1 MEEMV
6 KALFFSEALKMWHFE
21 DIISKSGASR
31 ERVNHFL
38 KDLVKEKLVLRVK
51 QKGRMPYYI
60 ANRDNP
66 KFRIEKRLYGLE
78 ILQKT
83 GLFEH
88 LNSLE
93 NVKTAILF
101 GSFSRGDWSKSSD
114 IDLFIYGDDSNF
126 RKGEFESKAKR
137 QIQVFCYKN
146 AKGIKKELELK
157 VIENIA
163 KGFNI
168 TESIVPFGVVMND

>member
-1 MEEMV
+1 MEEKV
-6 KALFFSEALKMWHFE
+6 KSLFFNETLRMWHFE
-21 DIISKSGASR
+21 DIVKELGISR
-31 ERVNHFL
+31 ERANYFL
-38 KDLVKEKLVLRVK
+38 KTLVKNNLVSRVK
-51 QKGRMPYYI
+51 PKGRMPYYI

-66 KFRIEKRLYGLE
+66 KFRSEKRLYGLD

-114 IDLFIYGDDSNF
+114 IDLFIYGNDSSF
-126 RKGEFESKAKR
+126 RKDEFEIKAKR
-137 QIQVFCYKN
+137 QIQVFSYKN
-146 AKGIKKELELK
+146 QKSIKKELEPK

-168 TESIVPFGVVMND
+168 TESIAPFEVVING

>member
-1 MEEMV
+1 MEEKI
-6 KALFFSEALKMWHFE
+6 KALFFSEALRMWHFE
-21 DIISKSGASR
+21 DIINESGASR

-38 KDLVKEKLVLRVK
+38 KDLVKEGVVLRVK
-51 QKGRMPYYI
+51 QKGKMPYYI

-66 KFRIEKRLYGLE
+66 KFRVEKRLYGLE

-88 LNSLE
+88 LNTLS

-101 GSFSRGDWSKSSD
+101 GSFSRGDWNKSSD
-114 IDLFIYGDDSNF
+114 IDLFIYGDGSNF
-126 RKGEFESKAKR
+126 RKSEFEIKAKR
-137 QIQVFCYKN
+137 QIQVFSYKD
-146 AKGIKKELELK
+146 AKSIKKELGPK
-157 VIENIA
+157 VISNIA

-168 TESIVPFGVVMND
+168 TESIAPFEVVMNG

>member
-1 MEEMV
+1 MEERVM
-6 KALFFSEALKMWHFE
+6 ALFFNETLRMWHFE
-21 DIISKSGASR
+21 DIVAGSGISR
-31 ERVNHFL
+31 ERANYFL
-38 KDLVKEKLVLRVK
+38 KSLVKKGLVSRVK
-51 QKGRMPYYI
+51 PKNRMPYYI
-60 ANRDNP
+60 ANRDSK
-66 KFRIEKRLYGLE
+66 KFRLEKRILGLE

-101 GSFSRGDWSKSSD
+101 GSFSRGDWNKSSD
-114 IDLFIYGDDSNF
+114 IDLFIYGDDSGFN
-126 RKGEFESKAKR
+126 KGKFESKTKR
-137 QIQVFCYKN
+137 QIQVFSYNNTK
-146 AKGIKKELELK
+146 KIKKELEPK

-168 TESIVPFGVVMND
+168 TESIVPFEVVMNG